1 MKNSAHIFPLVSYT
15 PIHVKHGE
23 SSVTE
28 HLVCQELP
36 LEIRINDAP
45 YATLMRTPGLDREL
59 AVGFCFTDGV
69 IDAVDEIADV
79 QSLSA
84 QDSPYITAITL
95 NIPTFA
101 GQDMSQRSLLKS
113 SSASVNRRQILDQAQ
128 KPDPDLEQ
136 RATRFN
142 LAVLDD
148 LPDKLKACQTLR
160 AQCHSTHG
168 AALFDQYG
176 ELRCCTEDVG
186 RHNALDKLIGYVLL
200 NQLTTHD
207 CILMLSS
214 RASFEMIQKAGR
226 IAIPVVATIS
236 APTALALEVA
246 EQLRC
251 TYLSYL
257 KQGGVAIYTHPWR
270 FVLTEGCEGIEH

>member
-1 MKNSAHIFPLVSYT
+1 MKNSDHNVPLVSYT

-36 LEIRINDAP
+36 LEIRINDVP

-95 NIPTFA
+95 NIPTFD

-113 SSASVNRRQILDQAQ
+113 SSASVNRRQILDQA
-128 KPDPDLEQ
+128 
-136 RATRFN
+136 
-142 LAVLDD
+142 
-148 LPDKLKACQTLR
+148 
-160 AQCHSTHG
+160 
-168 AALFDQYG
+168 
-176 ELRCCTEDVG
+176 
-186 RHNALDKLIGYVLL
+186 
-200 NQLTTHD
+200 
-207 CILMLSS
+207 
-214 RASFEMIQKAGR
+214 
-226 IAIPVVATIS
+226 
-236 APTALALEVA
+236 
-246 EQLRC
+246 
-251 TYLSYL
+251 
-257 KQGGVAIYTHPWR
+257 
-270 FVLTEGCEGIEH
+270 